1 MMMTPEVIGLVL
13 VAVLLI
19 VVLARVLTVQGK
31 ATEVQTGVQ
40 SGFAELNER
49 LTELEERIARIEGA
63 VFFGPAA
70 AQALRRGPVHPRS
83 GTPSDPGIPKRL

>member
-19 VVLARVLTVQGK
+19 LILARVLTVQGK
-31 ATEVQTGVQ
+31 ATEVQTEVQ

-70 AQALRRGPVHPRS
+70 AQALRRGPGSPRS
-83 GTPSDPGIPKRL
+83 GTPSDPGITKRV

>member
-1 MMMTPEVIGLVL
+1 MTMNPEMIGLVL
-13 VAVLLI
+13 VGLLLI
-19 VVLARVLTVQGK
+19 LVLARMLTLQGK
-31 ATEVQTGVQ
+31 ATEVQTEVQ

-70 AQALRRGPVHPRS
+70 AQALRRGPSHPRS
-83 GTPSDPGIPKRL
+83 GTPSNPDIPKRL